1 MRIEK
6 CYFCG
11 ASVYPGHGT
20 MFVRNDAKMFRFC
33 RSKCHKNF
41 KMKRNPRKVRWTKA
55 FRKAAGKEMA
65 IDSTLEFEKRRNVPV
80 KYDRELVKSTIDAI
94 DRVAAIKAKREKAFY
109 AARMAAAAPVVRK
122 SMAVEVVKDRH
133 VLGLKEDELTQK
145 AVKAATDRL
154 DKIAARE
161 LEQKAG
167 QKNKQT
173 SEGAPIEV
181 DGDGDS
187 DEMEDLELDAAQAIS
202 NALIST
208 GRLAGENQER
218 TKIKVKTQNQRRVKS
233 ALITGGGGDQSMD
246 MD

>member
-80 KYDRELVKSTIDAI
+80 KYDRELVQTTISAI

-133 VLGLKEDELTQK
+133 VLGLKEDALTQK
-145 AVKAATDRL
+145 AVEAAENRLRVIAVREEEKKASRRPQQVNTG
-154 DKIAARE
+154 E
-161 LEQKAG
+161 VEMSSTQE
-167 QKNKQT
+167 NKET
-173 SEGAPIEV
+173 LI
-181 DGDGDS
+181 
-187 DEMEDLELDAAQAIS
+187 DAAQAIS
-202 NALIST
+202 KALIST
-208 GRLAGENQER
+208 SLADSLESKKS
-218 TKIKVKTQNQRRVKS
+218 KIKIKTKNKSSKKS
-233 ALITGGGGDQSMD
+233 ALVPVNQSMD
-246 MD
+246 ID